1 MREWDADVAVDED
14 LVRRLIAGQFPELAA
29 APLRALAEGW
39 DNAVWLVDER
49 WAFRFPR
56 RKIAIPGV
64 EREIAVLPALAPRLP
79 AAIPAPVFV
88 GRPALGYPWPFFGA
102 ELLPGVESGDAALG
116 EEARIRLAPALARFL
131 RLLHD
136 TEVDAELPL
145 DPNWRGDMPRRVEMT
160 RDWTGR
166 LEGEGVWRAPATFAE
181 LLAEA
186 EALEPSTRSVLCHGD
201 LHFRHVLVD
210 EHGTLTGV
218 IDWGDLCR
226 GEPAIDL
233 AMVWSF
239 FPPDRRAAFLDA
251 YGPLAADQHVRAR
264 LLAVNLC
271 VILALYGHEEG
282 MAGVKREAL
291 EGLERALA

>member
-1 MREWDADVAVDED
+1 VPEWRADFSVDES
-14 LVRRLIAGQFPELAA
+14 LVRRLIAGQFPELEPAS
-29 APLRALAEGW
+29 LRLLAEGW

-56 RKIAIPGV
+56 RKLAIPGV
-64 EREIAVLPALAPRLP
+64 EREIAVLPALASWLP
-79 AAIPAPVFV
+79 VPIPAPVFV

-102 ELLPGVESGDAALG
+102 ELLPGVEAGDAALG
-116 EEARIRLAPALARFL
+116 DDARIRLAPPLAGFL
-131 RLLHD
+131 RALHD
-136 TEVDAELPL
+136 AELDQELPL
-145 DPNWRGDMPRRVEMT
+145 DPNWRGDMPRRVRMT
-160 RDWTGR
+160 RDWINR
-166 LEGEGVWRAPATFAE
+166 LDGLWDPPPAVSD

-186 EALEPSTRSVLCHGD
+186 EALPATTRSVVCHGD

-226 GEPAIDL
+226 ADPAIDL
-233 AMVWSF
+233 SLLWSF
-239 FPPDRRAAFLDA
+239 FPPAGRAAFLDA
-251 YGPLAADQHVRAR
+251 YGKLRDDQLVRAR

-271 VILALYGHEEG
+271 VILTAYGHHEG

>member
-1 MREWDADVAVDED
+1 VREWNADVEVDEC
-14 LVRRLIAGQFPELAA
+14 LVRRLIDGQFPELAQA
-29 APLRALAEGW
+29 SLRPFAEGW

-56 RKIAIPGV
+56 RTIAIPGV

-79 AAIPAPVFV
+79 VGIPAPVFA

-102 ELLPGVESGDAALG
+102 ALLPGVEAGDAALDDG
-116 EEARIRLAPALARFL
+116 ARIRIAPVLARFL
-131 RLLHD
+131 RVLHD
-136 TEVDAELPL
+136 TELDQDLPI

-160 RDWTGR
+160 VDWLAR
-166 LEGEGVWRAPATFAE
+166 LEREGLWRAPAAVSD

-186 EALEPSTRSVLCHGD
+186 EALPATTRSVLCHGD

-210 EHGTLTGV
+210 EQGTLTGV

-226 GEPAIDL
+226 ADPAIDL
-233 AMVWSF
+233 SLLWSF
-239 FPPDRRAAFLDA
+239 FPPEGRAAFLDA
-251 YGPLAADQHVRAR
+251 YGPLADDQLVRAR

-271 VILALYGHEEG
+271 VVLALYGHQEG

-291 EGLERALA
+291 EGLERTVA

>member
-1 MREWDADVAVDED
+1 VREWNADVEVDES
-14 LVRRLIAGQFPELAA
+14 LVRRLIDGQFPELAQA
-29 APLRALAEGW
+29 SLRPFAEGW

-56 RKIAIPGV
+56 RTIAIPGV

-79 AAIPAPVFV
+79 VGIPAPVFA

-102 ELLPGVESGDAALG
+102 ALLPGVEAGDAALDDG
-116 EEARIRLAPALARFL
+116 TRIRLAPVLARFL
-131 RLLHD
+131 RALHD
-136 TEVDAELPL
+136 TELDQDLPI
-145 DPNWRGDMPRRVEMT
+145 DPNWRGDMPHRVEMT
-160 RDWTGR
+160 VDWLAR
-166 LEGEGVWRAPATFAE
+166 LEREGLWRAPAAVSD

-186 EALEPSTRSVLCHGD
+186 EALPATTRSVLCHGD

-226 GEPAIDL
+226 ADPAIDL
-233 AMVWSF
+233 SLLWSF
-239 FPPDRRAAFLDA
+239 FPPEGRAAFLDA
-251 YGPLAADQHVRAR
+251 YGPLADDQLVRAR

-271 VILALYGHEEG
+271 VVLALYGHQEG

-291 EGLERALA
+291 EGLERTVA

>member
-1 MREWDADVAVDED
+1 MQEWEADVVVDEQ
-14 LVRRLIAGQFPELAA
+14 LVRRLISGQFPELAS
-29 APLRALAEGW
+29 APLRPLAEGW
-39 DNAVWLVDER
+39 DNAVWLVDDR

-56 RKIAIPGV
+56 RSLAIPGF
-64 EREIAVLPALAPRLP
+64 ERELAVLPGLAPRLP
-79 AAIPAPVFV
+79 VPIPAPVFA

-102 ELLPGVESGDAALG
+102 ELLPGVEAGDAALDD
-116 EEARIRLAPALARFL
+116 EARIRLAPVLAGFL
-131 RLLHD
+131 RVLHD
-136 TEVDAELPL
+136 TEVEHELPL

-160 RDWTGR
+160 REWMGR
-166 LEGEGVWRAPATFAE
+166 LDGLWHPPAAVAE
-181 LLAEA
+181 RLAEA
-186 EALEPSTRSVLCHGD
+186 EALPPSTRSVLCHGD
-201 LHFRHVLVD
+201 LHFRHLLVD
-210 EHGTLTGV
+210 EQGTLTGV

-233 AMVWSF
+233 SLLWSF
-239 FPPDRRAAFLDA
+239 FPPEGRAAFLDV
-251 YGPLAADQHVRAR
+251 YGPLADDQLVRTR

>member
-1 MREWDADVAVDED
+1 VPVWSADVTVDEV
-14 LVRRLIAGQFPELAA
+14 LVRRLIGEQFPELELGSLK
-29 APLRALAEGW
+29 PVAEGW

-49 WAFRFPR
+49 WVFRFPR
-56 RKIAIPGV
+56 RKIAIPGF
-64 EREIAVLPALAPRLP
+64 ERELAVLPGLAPRLP
-79 AAIPAPVFV
+79 APIPAPVFV

-102 ELLPGVESGDAALG
+102 ELLPGMEAGDAALDD
-116 EEARIRLAPALARFL
+116 EARIRLAPALAGFVRA
-131 RLLHD
+131 LHD
-136 TEVDAELPL
+136 TEVDHELPF

-160 RDWTGR
+160 REWLDR
-166 LEGEGVWRAPATFAE
+166 LDGLWHPPPAVAE

-186 EALEPSTRSVLCHGD
+186 EPLPASSRSVLCHGD

-226 GEPAIDL
+226 AEPAIDL
-233 AMVWSF
+233 SLLWNF
-239 FPPDRRAAFLDA
+239 FPPAGREAFLGI
-251 YGPLAADQHVRAR
+251 YGPLAEDQLVRTR

-271 VILALYGHEEG
+271 VVLAIYGHEEG